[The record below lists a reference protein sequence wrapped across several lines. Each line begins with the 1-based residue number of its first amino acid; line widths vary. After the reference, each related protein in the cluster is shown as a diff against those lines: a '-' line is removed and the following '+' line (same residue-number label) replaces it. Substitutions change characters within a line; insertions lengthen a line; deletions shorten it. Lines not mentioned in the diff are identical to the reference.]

1 MKIRIKKGDLVKV
14 ITGSK
19 ERKGQTGK
27 VLEVDRKN
35 LRVKI
40 ENIASVK
47 RHIKPQKNKAH
58 PEGGIVND
66 FGTIHISNVMRVES

>member
-1 MKIRIKKGDLVKV
+1 MKIKKGDLVKV

-27 VLEVDRKN
+27 VLEVDRKRC
-35 LRVKI
+35 RVKI
-40 ENIASVK
+40 ENIAPIK

-58 PEGGIVND
+58 PEGGIIND
-66 FGTIHISNVMRVES
+66 FGTIHVSNVVLVKEI